1 MNPRPTTRRARVVG
15 SAVRMLVVSACAV
28 TWGDRAWAHPFDL
41 FGYGSRA
48 AALGNAYTAL
58 ADGFEASYY
67 NPAGVVGGSDV
78 RLGLGYL
85 QTFSD
90 LSLNGEALELRE
102 TKLGA
107 LVAGFSASGQMG
119 GRGVGMSFGFLLPN
133 EGVIRASSLEP
144 LQPNYV
150 LLLNRTQRAEILFT
164 AGVEII
170 PGLDFGAGF
179 SLGAELGGE
188 VSVQATAFPQS
199 AEGSGTVE
207 IGSRFFPTAGLRWR
221 PAEAWRLGLAYRGET
236 TFPLRIPA
244 AIALLVV
251 PDSSLGAD
259 ILLLVDQTFYY
270 TPQQVAAGVAWDPSS
285 ELTVS
290 ADLTWWNWSAA
301 EDPGVR
307 GEVKVG
313 GALGALLPV
322 PTIRAPIDPD
332 FHDVFTP
339 RLGIEWRPPDA
350 PLGLAAVRVG
360 YGYEPTP
367 TPRPIGVQNLLDS
380 DKHVVSA
387 GLGFAFRD
395 PWGILLHDATIDVHA
410 QYFRFASR
418 TAAKTDPTDPV
429 GDLVFGGDR
438 WVAGALLTIHF

>member
-1 MNPRPTTRRARVVG
+1 MSARRAAGWANPLGVVVRV
-15 SAVRMLVVSACAV
+15 LVAWACVSASAAP
-28 TWGDRAWAHPFDL
+28 AWAHPFDL

-119 GRGVGMSFGFLLPN
+119 GRGVGLSFGFLLPN

-150 LLLNRTQRAEILFT
+150 LLFNRTQRAEILFT
-164 AGVEII
+164 SGVEIV

-179 SLGAELGGE
+179 SLGAELGGD
-188 VSVQATAFPQS
+188 VSVEATAFPQG
-199 AEGSGTVE
+199 AGGSGTIA
-207 IGSRFFPTAGLRWR
+207 IGSRFFPSAGVRWR
-221 PAEAWRLGLAYRGET
+221 PAEAWRIGLAYRGET
-236 TFPLRIPA
+236 NFPLRIPA
-244 AIALLVV
+244 SIALLVV
-251 PDSSLGAD
+251 PESSLGAD

-270 TPQQVAAGVAWDPSS
+270 TPQQVAAGVAWDPTS
-285 ELTVS
+285 EVTVS
-290 ADLTWWNWSAA
+290 ADLTWWNWGAA

-307 GEVKVG
+307 GVVKVG

-332 FHDVFTP
+332 FHDVVTP
-339 RLGIEWRPPDA
+339 RVGIEWRPPEA
-350 PLGLAAVRVG
+350 PLGLVAIRVG

-367 TPRPIGVQNLLDS
+367 TPRPLGVQNLLDS

-387 GLGFAFRD
+387 GLGFRFRD
-395 PWGILLHDATIDVHA
+395 PWGILLHDADLDVHG
-410 QYFRFASR
+410 QYFDFARR
-418 TAAKTDPTDPV
+418 TADKTDPTDPV

-438 WVAGALLTIHF
+438 WVAGAVLTIHF